1 MSQLPLFPSVPY
13 PDLYSFSVACSLSYL
28 DLVDVHRAV
37 TSPSDLSDAELS
49 RVSDYLRAMSP
60 DHRVALMGFMGDG
73 LGTFQRNALRANFR
87 LVYRFS
93 QVK

>member
-1 MSQLPLFPSVPY
+1 MSQLPLFPSMPY
-13 PDLYSFSVACSLSYL
+13 PDLYSFSAAHSLSYI
-28 DLVDVHRAV
+28 DLIDVHRAV
-37 TSPSDLSDAELS
+37 TSPSVLSDTELS

-60 DHRVALMGFMGDG
+60 DHRVALMSFMGDG
-73 LGTFQRNALRANFR
+73 LDTFRRNALRANFR